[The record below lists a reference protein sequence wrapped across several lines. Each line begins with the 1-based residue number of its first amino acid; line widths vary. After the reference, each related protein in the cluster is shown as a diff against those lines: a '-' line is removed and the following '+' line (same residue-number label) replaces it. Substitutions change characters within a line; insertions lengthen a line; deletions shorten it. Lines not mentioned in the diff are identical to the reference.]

1 MNYNDFI
8 SSMRSF
14 GAADKDICLNI
25 MGLSADMFSE
35 NIIISPCWEPL
46 KLGIAN
52 AELIV
57 DASPLFGFR
66 IWKIDSGDIEITY
79 IKTGFGAPMV
89 MDTMLLLGTK
99 NAGRL
104 FLSSLSVD
112 YLTKSVL
119 CREL

>member
-35 NIIISPCWEPL
+35 NIIISPGWEPW

-57 DASPLFGFR
+57 DSSPLFGFR
-66 IWKIDSGDIEITY
+66 IWRIDSGDFEITY

-89 MDTMLLLGTK
+89 MDAMLPL
-99 NAGRL
+99 
-104 FLSSLSVD
+104 
-112 YLTKSVL
+112 
-119 CREL
+119 